1 MGNIVLL
8 DELTINQIAAGE
20 VIERPASVVKEL
32 VENSID
38 AGATNIS
45 VEIKNGGISYIRI
58 TDNGKGIMP
67 DDMEIAFERHATSKI
82 RSAEDL
88 DTVTSMGFRGEA
100 LASIASIS
108 QMEVISRAIGND
120 IGCKIVVK
128 GGNMLDREEAG
139 CPQGTTMTVTDL
151 FYNTPVRY
159 KFLKKDFTEA
169 GYIED
174 VITRIAL
181 VHPEIAIKLINSGKI
196 VIQTSGNGDM
206 KTVIYNIY
214 GKDIAENIIEVDY
227 IYDDIKVKGV
237 IGKPVIAR
245 SNRSN
250 QLFFVNNRYIKD
262 KSLTSAAEQ
271 GYKGMLTIGKYG
283 FLVLNLEMNPQKV
296 DVNVHPAKLEVRFE
310 EEGKVFKAIYHAIKE
325 NLLKGDLV
333 PDRTKM
339 EIDQQ
344 EQEVKKESKASWRIE
359 ETSSNFMADIY
370 HKKHGEKN
378 DKVIGENELVKED
391 KQKEE
396 DIELQNIEISKEIEQ
411 TKEKEEENEVVQT
424 INEEPKKMD
433 DTMDISIPIDNI
445 DNTKKIEIPVS
456 ENIGNAGETKV
467 IDLKEVNEKMEQLAN
482 LQIDADYQNFDEM
495 YARTFGTPKKEIKTD
510 IEEVKSEYKLKQED
524 LEAVGNISI
533 FDKTDEKE
541 MPNYKFIG
549 IAFST
554 YIIMEMDKE
563 LYIIDQHAAH
573 ERIMYEKVKKNYYSE
588 TEKDSQLMLLPDII
602 NLSHKDMEIAK
613 DNMEVFRKA
622 GFVLEEFGENTIKL
636 TGVPN
641 ICIDLDTKELFM
653 ETLDEI
659 NTVARTA
666 KQEIE
671 EKFIATVA
679 CKAAVK
685 ANMALT
691 KEEVDNL
698 MKQLLILPNPFT
710 CPHGRPTAIKMTK
723 NDIEKK
729 FSRR

>member
-1 MGNIVLL
+1 
-8 DELTINQIAAGE
+8 
-20 VIERPASVVKEL
+20 
-32 VENSID
+32 
-38 AGATNIS
+38 
-45 VEIKNGGISYIRI
+45 
-58 TDNGKGIMP
+58 
-67 DDMEIAFERHATSKI
+67 
-82 RSAEDL
+82 
-88 DTVTSMGFRGEA
+88 
-100 LASIASIS
+100 
-108 QMEVISRAIGND
+108 
-120 IGCKIVVK
+120 
-128 GGNMLDREEAG
+128 
-139 CPQGTTMTVTDL
+139 
-151 FYNTPVRY
+151 
-159 KFLKKDFTEA
+159 
-169 GYIED
+169 
-174 VITRIAL
+174 
-181 VHPEIAIKLINSGKI
+181 
-196 VIQTSGNGDM
+196 
-206 KTVIYNIY
+206 
-214 GKDIAENIIEVDY
+214 
-227 IYDDIKVKGV
+227 
-237 IGKPVIAR
+237 
-245 SNRSN
+245 
-250 QLFFVNNRYIKD
+250 
-262 KSLTSAAEQ
+262 
-271 GYKGMLTIGKYG
+271 
-283 FLVLNLEMNPQKV
+283 MNPQKV

-563 LYIIDQHAAH
+563 LYIIDQHAAICG
-573 ERIMYEKVKKNYYSE
+573 RIC
-588 TEKDSQLMLLPDII
+588 
-602 NLSHKDMEIAK
+602 
-613 DNMEVFRKA
+613 A
-622 GFVLEEFGENTIKL
+622 G
-636 TGVPN
+636 
-641 ICIDLDTKELFM
+641 
-653 ETLDEI
+653 
-659 NTVARTA
+659 
-666 KQEIE
+666 
-671 EKFIATVA
+671 
-679 CKAAVK
+679 
-685 ANMALT
+685 
-691 KEEVDNL
+691 
-698 MKQLLILPNPFT
+698 
-710 CPHGRPTAIKMTK
+710 
-723 NDIEKK
+723 
-729 FSRR
+729 